1 MRKSIGL
8 KGSSLKEAAMRRCSF
23 REDLFAGKCRQR
35 GLIWGL

>member
-8 KGSSLKEAAMRRCSF
+8 KRSSLKEQRLMAASF
-23 REDLFAGKCRQR
+23 REDLFAGRCRQR